1 MTHIIAILLTPLL
14 FLFQAW
20 LSRVKEELERFVQKA
35 ELVEKEAKERVIKLR
50 RRGEGLSY
58 SAKGPISGLEPLVIR
73 YRLKSILEKVDHVH
87 ETSTLI
93 SRRHERLMK
102 VPIIVLGPWALTS
115 AIVLAFRWGR
125 WEITD
130 QQGVLLALP
139 LSVATL
145 LMSLL
150 FLLLVTSR
158 MDKVRNLLDH
168 QLRAEIDQTERKLHS
183 YLWRV

>member
-20 LSRVKEELERFVQKA
+20 LSRVKEELERLVQKA
-35 ELVEKEAKERVIKLR
+35 ERVEKEAKERVIKLR
-50 RRGEGLSY
+50 RHGEGLSY

-73 YRLKSILEKVDHVH
+73 YRLKAIREKVDYVH
-87 ETSTLI
+87 DTSALI
-93 SRRHERLMK
+93 SRRYERLMK
-102 VPIIVLGPWALTS
+102 VPVIVLGPWALTS
-115 AIVLAFRWGR
+115 AIILAYRWGW

-145 LMSLL
+145 IISLL

-158 MDKVRNLLDH
+158 MGKVRHLLDYKL
-168 QLRAEIDQTERKLHS
+168 QAEIEQTERKLHS